1 MDKIIKFLIEI
12 GKLKKMPR
20 RGWVI
25 RDIKNPETIAE
36 HIFRAALMAWV
47 LAESKGKN
55 FNVGKL
61 IKIALVHDLCE
72 VYAGDITPYDSILP
86 RDKEKRRELLK
97 TWPRFSEEEKK
108 RLADEKYKKERVG
121 LEKLIKDLQ
130 PKLRNEMRS
139 LWLDYE
145 KGLSREG
152 RFFKHTDRIEISLQA
167 TEYWRINKNLP
178 QNPFWVQA
186 RELHDDPV
194 LLEFINQIDKE
205 FHKKLKSRA

>member
-152 RFFKHTDRIEISLQA
+152 RFFKHTDRIESFLQA